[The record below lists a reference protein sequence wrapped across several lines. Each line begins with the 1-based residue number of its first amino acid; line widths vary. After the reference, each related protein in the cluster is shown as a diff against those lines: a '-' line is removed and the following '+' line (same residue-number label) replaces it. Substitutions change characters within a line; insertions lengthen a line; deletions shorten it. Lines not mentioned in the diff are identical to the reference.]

1 MKIRMTADSTC
12 DLSPELLRKYDIALA
27 PLSVIIDGEV
37 FHDGVDVTPRD
48 VFRAADA
55 GKSVRTAA
63 VNAYEYKEFFGKQ
76 LRNCDQLVHIC
87 ISSEFSTCYADAC
100 EAAAET
106 GNVFVV
112 DSRNLS
118 TGSGLLALE
127 GVEMA
132 EKGMDG
138 EAVAEALRGK
148 TGLVDTSFVVRTID
162 YLRRGGRCSGL
173 EALGAK
179 MLHIR
184 PSIVVRDGK
193 MHPGDKYRGRYEHY
207 LKHYI
212 QDALAGRPDDRF
224 PAGVHH
230 PFTKRGGAGALRD
243 RHGEELRPVPGSA
256 GDHGGLHS
264 LHPLR
269 TGHAGHYLYE
279 EAVNEE
285 EPEGNRRGSSIG
297 SAGYP
302 RRNPADTDDPNHRR
316 SAAGTEPDADA
327 AAADA

>member
-1 MKIRMTADSTC
+1 MRIRITADSTC
-12 DLSPELLRKYDIALA
+12 DLSPELLRKYDIAMA

-48 VFRAADA
+48 VFRAAEA

-63 VNAYEYKEFFGKQ
+63 VNTYEYKEFFGTQ
-76 LRNCDQLVHIC
+76 LRDCDQLVHIC

-127 GVEMA
+127 GAEMA
-132 EKGMDG
+132 AEGMDG
-138 EAVAEALRGK
+138 ETIAETLRGK
-148 TGLVDTSFVVRTID
+148 TGLVDASFVVRTID

-179 MLHIR
+179 LLHIR

-212 QDALAGRPDDRF
+212 QDALEDDRMIDF
-224 PAGVHH
+224 RRVFITHSPSEEGLVRFAIDTVKSYGLFQEVLETMAGCTVCTHCG
-230 PFTKRGGAGALRD
+230 P
-243 RHGEELRPVPGSA
+243 
-256 GDHGGLHS
+256 
-264 LHPLR
+264 
-269 TGHAGHYLYE
+269 
-279 EAVNEE
+279 
-285 EPEGNRRGSSIG
+285 
-297 SAGYP
+297 
-302 RRNPADTDDPNHRR
+302 DTLGIMFMRKQ
-316 SAAGTEPDADA
+316 
-327 AAADA
+327 

>member
-63 VNAYEYKEFFGKQ
+63 VNAYEYKEFFGTQ

-212 QDALAGRPDDRF
+212 QDALADDRMIDF
-224 PAGVHH
+224 RRVFITHSPSEEGLVRFAIDTVKSYGLFQEVLETMAGCTVCTHCG
-230 PFTKRGGAGALRD
+230 P
-243 RHGEELRPVPGSA
+243 
-256 GDHGGLHS
+256 
-264 LHPLR
+264 
-269 TGHAGHYLYE
+269 
-279 EAVNEE
+279 
-285 EPEGNRRGSSIG
+285 
-297 SAGYP
+297 
-302 RRNPADTDDPNHRR
+302 DTLGIIFMRKQ
-316 SAAGTEPDADA
+316 
-327 AAADA
+327 

>member
-1 MKIRMTADSTC
+1 MKVRITADSTC

-63 VNAYEYKEFFGKQ
+63 VNAYEYKEFFGTQ

-212 QDALAGRPDDRF
+212 QDALADDRMIDF
-224 PAGVHH
+224 RRVFITHSPSEEGLVRFAIDTVKSYGLFQEVLETMAGCTVCTHCG
-230 PFTKRGGAGALRD
+230 P
-243 RHGEELRPVPGSA
+243 
-256 GDHGGLHS
+256 
-264 LHPLR
+264 
-269 TGHAGHYLYE
+269 
-279 EAVNEE
+279 
-285 EPEGNRRGSSIG
+285 
-297 SAGYP
+297 
-302 RRNPADTDDPNHRR
+302 DTLGIICMRKQ
-316 SAAGTEPDADA
+316 
-327 AAADA
+327 